1 MVKRIVSASPP
12 PSGRKPEMNLAPRQV
27 AGLLTELKHYHQLFA
42 DLFQR
47 REQRH
52 WSQKYMEGQML
63 DLERKVIEPMARTL
77 VGGNVQAMQQ
87 FIGVG
92 AWSDEAIIKRHQQE
106 VTHTLGEP
114 DGLAILDGCDFP
126 KQGDDS
132 VGVARQYCGALG
144 KRANC
149 QASVLLGYASS
160 RGHTL
165 LDRRLYLPDEWF
177 DDAHAERRDR
187 CGVPDTVHFQ
197 TKPELGWAMLETVF
211 KEKGVPIQWV
221 AMDAAFGR
229 DLTLLNHIAEYGKFY
244 FAEMDCSTLVWKHWP
259 PVWSTRFSAPR
270 GRPPSRERV
279 APDAPPPLRVNA
291 LGLSLAFDRWQSVI
305 VHEGSKGPLA
315 VEVTAVRVVFRE
327 ERLPAR
333 EEWLVIRRTS
343 RHQLLKDWKFFR
355 SNAPA
360 DTTFNTLAC
369 LTAWRWPIETTI
381 EECKGE
387 LGLDHYEVRG
397 WTGWHH
403 HVTLTMLAHHF
414 LVYLRVKLGHD
425 APALTVSQTRRLL
438 QVVLPKREFDA
449 ESIIAE
455 IERTQ
460 QQNYAAYRSHRKQ
473 RLRQLRDYIPK

>member
-1 MVKRIVSASPP
+1 
-12 PSGRKPEMNLAPRQV
+12 MNIAPRQV
-27 AGLLTELKHYHQLFA
+27 EGWLNELKSYHQLFA

-52 WSQKYMEGQML
+52 WSQKYMQGQML
-63 DLERKVIEPMARTL
+63 ELERKAIEPMAHAL
-77 VGGNVQAMQQ
+77 DGGNVQAMQQ

-92 AWSDEAIIKRHQQE
+92 AWLDQPLIQRHQEQ
-106 VTHTLGEP
+106 VAHTLGEP
-114 DGLAILDGCDFP
+114 EGIAILDGCDFP

-165 LDRRLYLPDEWF
+165 LDRRLYLPEEWF
-177 DDAHAERRDR
+177 DDAHTERRDA
-187 CGVPDTVHFQ
+187 CGVPQTVRFQ
-197 TKPELGWAMLETVF
+197 TKPELGWAMLQTVF
-211 KEKGVPIQWV
+211 TEKVVPLQCV

-229 DLTLLNHIAEYGKFY
+229 DLTLLNHIEEYGKFY
-244 FAEMDCSTLVWKHWP
+244 FAEIDCSTLVWKHWP
-259 PVWSTRFSAPR
+259 PVWSTMFSPPI
-270 GRPPSRERV
+270 GRPPTHERV
-279 APDAPPPLRVNA
+279 APDAATPLRVDQ
-291 LGLSLAFDRWQSVI
+291 LGLSLACDRWQPVI

-315 VEVTAVRVVFRE
+315 VEITTLRVVFRE
-327 ERLPAR
+327 DRLPAR
-333 EEWLVIRRTS
+333 EEWLVIRRAS
-343 RHQLLKDWKFFR
+343 RQQPLKDWKFFR
-355 SNAPA
+355 CNAPA
-360 DTTFNTLAC
+360 TTPFNTLAR

-403 HVTLTMLAHHF
+403 HFTMTMLAHHF
-414 LVYLRVKLGHD
+414 LVRLRVQLGHD

-449 ESIIAE
+449 ESALAE
-455 IERTQ
+455 IKRTQ
-460 QQNYAAYRSHRKQ
+460 QQNYAAYRSHRKR
-473 RLRQLRDYIPK
+473 RLRNLRDYIPK